1 MKNRGLF
8 HTKNIKMVI
17 HFQDRDNKYMCNK
30 YSKVKNEKMTTDKRK
45 VTCKTCKQ
53 QLEKY
58 KWGEKQK

>member
-1 MKNRGLF
+1 
-8 HTKNIKMVI
+8 MVI

-30 YSKVKNEKMTTDKRK
+30 YSKVKNEKMTIDKRK